1 MAGADFIVAQGIE
14 AGGHRGIFNPNEADE
29 KLTALELTKQLVR
42 GCSIPVVTAGAIM
55 DGADIANALRS
66 GAAAAQLGTA
76 FLCCEESGA
85 SPAHKEY
92 LLQHHSKGSVFTKGF
107 SGRPAR
113 GINNEFI
120 RLMESKIVL
129 PFPIQ
134 NTLTA
139 SLRQLASKTNNGE
152 YQSLWAGQ
160 DYARARQLSA
170 KNLMLA
176 LKEEL
181 LIARG

>member
-1 MAGADFIVAQGIE
+1 
-14 AGGHRGIFNPNEADE
+14 
-29 KLTALELTKQLVR
+29 
-42 GCSIPVVTAGAIM
+42 
-55 DGADIANALRS
+55 
-66 GAAAAQLGTA
+66 
-76 FLCCEESGA
+76 
-85 SPAHKEY
+85 
-92 LLQHHSKGSVFTKGF
+92 VFTKGF

>member
-1 MAGADFIVAQGIE
+1 
-14 AGGHRGIFNPNEADE
+14 
-29 KLTALELTKQLVR
+29 
-42 GCSIPVVTAGAIM
+42 
-55 DGADIANALRS
+55 
-66 GAAAAQLGTA
+66 
-76 FLCCEESGA
+76 
-85 SPAHKEY
+85 
-92 LLQHHSKGSVFTKGF
+92 VFTTGF

-120 RLMESKIVL
+120 RLMESQMVL

-139 SLRQLASKTNNGE
+139 SLRQLGVKTNNGE

-160 DYARARQLSA
+160 GYARTRQLSA

-176 LKEEL
+176 LREEL
-181 LIARG
+181 LITLG

>member
-1 MAGADFIVAQGIE
+1 
-14 AGGHRGIFNPNEADE
+14 
-29 KLTALELTKQLVR
+29 
-42 GCSIPVVTAGAIM
+42 M
-55 DGADIANALRS
+55 DGADIAHALKS
-66 GAAAAQLGTA
+66 GAIAAQMGTA

-85 SPAHKEY
+85 TLAHKQY
-92 LLQHHSKGSVFTKGF
+92 LLQQHNRGSVFTTGF

-113 GINNEFI
+113 GIANEFI
-120 RLMESKIVL
+120 RLMESKMVL

-139 SLRQLASKTNNGE
+139 SLRQLAAKTNNGE

-160 DYARARQLSA
+160 DYSKTRNLSA

-176 LKEEL
+176 LREEL
-181 LIARG
+181 LIAQG

>member
-1 MAGADFIVAQGIE
+1 
-14 AGGHRGIFNPNEADE
+14 
-29 KLTALELTKQLVR
+29 
-42 GCSIPVVTAGAIM
+42 M
-55 DGADIANALRS
+55 DGADIANALKS
-66 GAAAAQLGTA
+66 GAVAAQLGTA

-85 SPAHKEY
+85 SLAHKEY
-92 LLQHHSKGSVFTKGF
+92 LLNRHSRGSVFTTGF

-120 RLMESKIVL
+120 RLMEGKVVL

-134 NTLTA
+134 NTMTA
-139 SLRQLASKTNNGE
+139 SLRQLAGRANNGE

-160 DYARARQLSA
+160 DYSRTRKLNAQ
-170 KNLMLA
+170 NLMLA

-181 LIARG
+181 LIALS

>member
-1 MAGADFIVAQGIE
+1 
-14 AGGHRGIFNPNEADE
+14 
-29 KLTALELTKQLVR
+29 
-42 GCSIPVVTAGAIM
+42 M
-55 DGADIANALRS
+55 DGADIANALKS
-66 GAAAAQLGTA
+66 GAVAAQLGTA

-85 SPAHKEY
+85 SLAHKEY
-92 LLQHHSKGSVFTKGF
+92 LLNRHSRGSVFTTEF

-120 RLMESKIVL
+120 RLMEGKVVL

-134 NTLTA
+134 NTMTA
-139 SLRQLASKTNNGE
+139 SLRQLAGRANNGE

-160 DYARARQLSA
+160 DYSRTRKLNAQ
-170 KNLMLA
+170 NLMLA

-181 LIARG
+181 FIALS